1 MAHENLTL
9 LTPGP
14 LTTSP
19 LVRKAMER
27 DWGSRDSAFVNL
39 TSELRFMLAGLA
51 NGTDTHVAVPIGGPG
66 TSAVEAAIGTL
77 VGPTDR
83 LLVLVNGAY
92 GERVVEIARRLRI
105 PVEIIRGPEDRPI
118 DTDHVEAALRN
129 NPEITHVALVHC
141 ETTTGVLNP
150 LEEIACIV
158 ERFGRLLILDAMSSF
173 GALPIDVT
181 ISPIAALVAS
191 SNKCLESVPGV
202 GFVVVERTLI
212 ANAASVS
219 PSLSLDLHAQWAA
232 FEATGQW
239 RFTPPVQVVAALVEA
254 LHQLKQE
261 GGPPA
266 RLNRYQRNM
275 NLLLAGMQKLG
286 FVSLLA
292 RAVHAP
298 IIATFLTPSDKTF
311 VFRTFY
317 ESLLSRGFLIYPGKT
332 TAVDSF
338 RVGCIGAIDHHV
350 MERFLT
356 AVSEAKMAKKNF
368 F

>member
-14 LTTSP
+14 LTTSH

-27 DWGSRDSAFVNL
+27 DWGSRDSAFINL
-39 TSELRFMLAGLA
+39 TSQLRSMLADVA
-51 NGTDTHVAVPIGGPG
+51 NGTDTHVAIPIGGPG

-77 VGPTDR
+77 VRPTDK

-92 GERVVEIARRLRI
+92 GERVVEIALRLRL
-105 PVEIIRGPEDRPI
+105 PAEIIRGPENQPI
-118 DTDHVEAALRN
+118 DTDQVEAALRN

-150 LEEIACIV
+150 LEEIARIV
-158 ERFGRLLILDAMSSF
+158 ARFRRLLILDAMSSF

-212 ANAASVS
+212 AKAASVS

-232 FEATGQW
+232 FEAHGQW
-239 RFTPPVQVVAALVEA
+239 RFTPPVQVVAALVQA

-292 RAVHAP
+292 RTVQAP
-298 IIATFLTPSDKTF
+298 IIATFLTPTDKAF

-317 ESLLSRGFLIYPGKT
+317 ESLLSQGFLIYPGKT

-338 RVGCIGAIDHHV
+338 RVGCIGAIDHLD
-350 MERFLT
+350 MERFLS
-356 AVSEAKMAKKNF
+356 AAAEAKRTLKILF
-368 F
+368 